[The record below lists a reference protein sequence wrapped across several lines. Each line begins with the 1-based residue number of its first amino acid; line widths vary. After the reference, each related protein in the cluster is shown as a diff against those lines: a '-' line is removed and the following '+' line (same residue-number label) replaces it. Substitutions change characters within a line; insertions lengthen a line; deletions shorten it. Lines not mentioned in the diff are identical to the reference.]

1 MPRTKL
7 FRAGCFLAVLADET
21 DYFWLCCTKTDVYLE
36 NDRFSVVWLEKIGGE
51 DRNLYKKMVVKDRV
65 NIESV
70 VSRVTVLREKKNE
83 DGKIVFK
90 LPEKELKRIQKIV
103 EKVKNGSKI
112 NAYYDTSAIEMDD
125 EDEPLIGR
133 KRKIDQEE
141 SKRCFK
147 NKALTKS
154 KEMKKPKKKKEKVKK
169 PKIDKSDPNWR
180 LKPNINVCVLEKDPL
195 FESDDEVPFVSS
207 IAHSKLAIRA
217 VLLNDMKMLKTVVN
231 DVKQVHNPNVVR
243 SLGNSMTATDYAL
256 KMENL
261 TALKSLTEIKSKEK
275 KRVGVPVCSLHT
287 SNTGTYNYRYLY
299 F

>member
-21 DYFWLCCTKTDVYLE
+21 DCFWLCCTKTDVYLE
-36 NDRFSVVWLEKIGGE
+36 NDNFSVEWLERTGGE
-51 DRNLYKKMVVKDRV
+51 DRNLYEKMVVKDRI
-65 NIESV
+65 NIECV
-70 VSRVTVLREKKNE
+70 VSRVTVLREKKSD

-90 LPEKELKRIQKIV
+90 LPEKESKRVQKMV
-103 EKVKNGSKI
+103 EIVKNGSKI

-133 KRKIDQEE
+133 KRKIDKEV
-141 SKRCFK
+141 KNRCYR
-147 NKALTKS
+147 NKALIKS
-154 KEMKKPKKKKEKVKK
+154 KEIKKPKKKLEKLKK

-180 LKPNINVCVLEKDPL
+180 LKPNIKVCVLEKDPL

-217 VLLNDMKMLKTVVN
+217 VLLNDMKMLKKVVN
-231 DVKQVHNPNVVR
+231 DVRQVHNPNVVR

-261 TALKSLTEIKSKEK
+261 TALKSLTEMKSKEK
-275 KRVGVPVCSLHT
+275 KRVGVPICSLQT
-287 SNTGTYNYRYLY
+287 NNTGTYNYRYLY
-299 F
+299 N